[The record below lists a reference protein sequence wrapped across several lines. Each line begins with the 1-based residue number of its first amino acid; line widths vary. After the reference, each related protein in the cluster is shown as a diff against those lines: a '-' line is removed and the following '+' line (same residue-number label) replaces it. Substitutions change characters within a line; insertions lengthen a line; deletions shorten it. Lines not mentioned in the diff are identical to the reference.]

1 MFDSIKK
8 NIRWTDQEATL
19 NLRLAL
25 EDSVAERERVQGLT
39 YEDMKK
45 SLRTG
50 YKLSVYEARQELRR
64 MKLRKGENIHWYAD
78 HIMKMV
84 KRGYPELGTTNGVAG
99 RYGYQ
104 DTQRFSGRLDTT
116 MGLPTTSPNNLHQKH
131 STNSKV

>member
-64 MKLRKGENIHWYAD
+64 MKLRKGENIH
-78 HIMKMV
+78 
-84 KRGYPELGTTNGVAG
+84 
-99 RYGYQ
+99 
-104 DTQRFSGRLDTT
+104 
-116 MGLPTTSPNNLHQKH
+116 
-131 STNSKV
+131 